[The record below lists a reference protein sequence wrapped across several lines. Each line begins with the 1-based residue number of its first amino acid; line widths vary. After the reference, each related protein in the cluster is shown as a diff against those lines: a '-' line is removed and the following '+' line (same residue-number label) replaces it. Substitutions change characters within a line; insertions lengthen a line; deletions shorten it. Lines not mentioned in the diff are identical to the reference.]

1 MANVSSSNGL
11 EKRPKL
17 RFPGF
22 DEPWRAERLSDFAD
36 RITRKNSKNET
47 DLPLTI
53 SSKDG
58 LVDQVSYFNKTVA
71 SKDMSGYYLLKNGEF
86 AYNKSYSV
94 GYDFGSIKRL
104 DRYPMGALSTLYICF
119 VLKRHESDF
128 IKAYFDS
135 LKWYREIYMISAEGA
150 RNHGLLNVPTEE
162 FFDTKHYL
170 PENTDEQRKI
180 ANFLIAIDKKIA
192 AQQSLVDNLKKYK
205 RGVMQRIFRN
215 MSMLSPSGFET
226 VQLSA
231 IFKKIS
237 RRNSNE
243 EIKNVITNSAE
254 YGLIPQRDFFDK
266 DIAVD
271 GNTSNY
277 YVIEHGDFVYNPR
290 KSNTAPYG
298 PFNRYERE
306 ERGIISPLYTCLVLQ
321 ADIEPSYLAW
331 YFKSDA
337 WYRYIYDNGSQGV
350 RHDRVSMTDGLLMG
364 IPVIIPSKEA
374 QLKIAKLLDCLESR
388 FQTELS
394 QYESLKS
401 IRVALLQQLFI

>member
-22 DEPWRAERLSDFAD
+22 DEPWRAEKLSDFAD
-36 RITRKNSKNET
+36 RITRKNNKSET

-119 VLKRHESDF
+119 TLKRHESDF

-180 ANFLIAIDKKIA
+180 ADFLIALERRIET
-192 AQQSLVDNLKKYK
+192 QQSLVDNLKKYK
-205 RGVMQRIFRN
+205 RGAIDGL
-215 MSMLSPSGFET
+215 LSRKLHFQTTSSWREM
-226 VQLSA
+226 
-231 IFKKIS
+231 KIS
-237 RRNSNE
+237 ELFSPISEKGYDNLTVLTIVQGVGTQPRESVERRIS
-243 EIKNVITNSAE
+243 
-254 YGLIPQRDFFDK
+254 YD
-266 DIAVD
+266 
-271 GNTSNY
+271 
-277 YVIEHGDFVYNPR
+277 
-290 KSNTAPYG
+290 KSNTNTYKRVLENDFILHLRSFEGGLEIA
-298 PFNRYERE
+298 NSE
-306 ERGIISPLYTCLVLQ
+306 GIVSPAYTILRAKEQ
-321 ADIEPSYLAW
+321 
-331 YFKSDA
+331 
-337 WYRYIYDNGSQGV
+337 
-350 RHDRVSMTDGLLMG
+350 
-364 IPVIIPSKEA
+364 IIPLFYYAYFRSYWFISNK
-374 QLKIAKLLDCLESR
+374 LRIAVEGIRDG
-388 FQTELS
+388 
-394 QYESLKS
+394 KS
-401 IRVALLQQLFI
+401 INMETFWNIVVPYPPIEEQKHIAEYLLCLDTKLKKAEAILDRLKAIKSGFSQQLFI

>member
-17 RFPGF
+17 RFPSF
-22 DEPWRAERLSDFAD
+22 DEPWKAERLSDFAD
-36 RITRKNSKNET
+36 RVTRKNSKNET

-119 VLKRHESDF
+119 ALKRHESDF

-170 PENTDEQRKI
+170 PENTGEQRKI
-180 ANFLIAIDKKIA
+180 ADFLIALDRRID

-205 RGVMQRIFRN
+205 RGAVDSLLAQKLNFSSHTKWEELKISDLFSPVSDKGHSDLTVLTIVQGIGTLPRDSVDRRISYDKASTNTYKRVEKNDFILHLRSFEGGLELAN
-215 MSMLSPSGFET
+215 SEGVVSPAYTILRANKVISPSFYYAYFR
-226 VQLSA
+226 SYW
-231 IFKKIS
+231 FIS
-237 RRNSNE
+237 NKLRIAVEGIRDGKSINMDTFWN
-243 EIKNVITNSAE
+243 ITIPYPSLDEQYQIAE
-254 YGLIPQRDFFDK
+254 YLRTVDTRLTNAEQVLENLLRLRSGL
-266 DIAVD
+266 
-271 GNTSNY
+271 
-277 YVIEHGDFVYNPR
+277 
-290 KSNTAPYG
+290 
-298 PFNRYERE
+298 
-306 ERGIISPLYTCLVLQ
+306 
-321 ADIEPSYLAW
+321 
-331 YFKSDA
+331 
-337 WYRYIYDNGSQGV
+337 
-350 RHDRVSMTDGLLMG
+350 M
-364 IPVIIPSKEA
+364 
-374 QLKIAKLLDCLESR
+374 
-388 FQTELS
+388 
-394 QYESLKS
+394 
-401 IRVALLQQLFI
+401 QQLFI

>member
-22 DEPWRAERLSDFAD
+22 DEPWKAERLSDFAD
-36 RITRKNSKNET
+36 RVTRKNSKNET

-119 VLKRHESDF
+119 ALKRHESDF

-180 ANFLIAIDKKIA
+180 ANFLIALERRIEV
-192 AQQSLVDNLKKYK
+192 QQSLVDNLKKYK
-205 RGVMQRIFRN
+205 RGVLFRIFGN
-215 MSMLSPSGFET
+215 
-226 VQLSA
+226 
-231 IFKKIS
+231 
-237 RRNSNE
+237 NE
-243 EIKNVITNSAE
+243 NASLRYSSWSKRTLAE
-254 YGLIPQRDFFDK
+254 LCC
-266 DIAVD
+266 
-271 GNTSNY
+271 
-277 YVIEHGDFVYNPR
+277 E
-290 KSNTAPYG
+290 
-298 PFNRYERE
+298 
-306 ERGIISPLYTCLVLQ
+306 
-321 ADIEPSYLAW
+321 
-331 YFKSDA
+331 FKSGRNISA
-337 WYRYIYDNGSQGV
+337 SLIHSSGLFPVYGGNGIRGYCDQYSHEGEYVVVGRQGALCGNV
-350 RHDRVSMTDGLLMG
+350 RLIQGMNYLSEHAISVKANEQNDTRFLLYLLDYMRLGQYSDQGAQPGLAVNKLLRLQCDV
-364 IPVIIPSKEA
+364 PDKNT
-374 QLKIAKLLDCLESR
+374 QTHIAAFLFCIDKQIGSHQKLLDSM
-388 FQTELS
+388 
-394 QYESLKS
+394 LKQ
-401 IRVALLQQLFI
+401 RKALLQQLFI